1 LLEIDLF
8 EDPEGE
14 IFHSMKVPG
23 GLKRLVRLDTLPQRE
38 RAAGPDRGKIG
49 RRRPI
54 ARRSPRTETTS
65 SPAALATI

>member
-1 LLEIDLF
+1 
-8 EDPEGE
+8 
-14 IFHSMKVPG
+14 MKVPG